1 MDTRTLGDPIP
12 VLAYLRYM
20 VFPRPVCL
28 EPGISYKLHLKL
40 VRTGGGAQPEAP
52 YSGPSLLIDS
62 VNSSLFPHQPRW
74 QGLWD
79 GSCSGGSAKLS
90 VLAVPTWSWV

>member
-1 MDTRTLGDPIP
+1 MIDTGTLGDPIP

-62 VNSSLFPHQPRW
+62 VNSSLSHTNQ
-74 QGLWD
+74 D
-79 GSCSGGSAKLS
+79 GRACGMGP
-90 VLAVPTWSWV
+90 VVVTV